1 MMTDDELLQG
11 WTGRGD
17 RGALDELLARHR
29 DAAFRA
35 ARRILRNEADAH
47 DAVQAACVHAI
58 EKLGTLRETGRFA
71 AWLRRI
77 AVNAA
82 LEMRRSRG
90 RQIPGA
96 VLAPAPDERW
106 SGEDFEVLRKAVDEL
121 PDDYRQPIVLHYC
134 EGLSYEEVAELL
146 DCPRGTVGTHI
157 HRGMARLRASLTGA
171 LAESAATMLCLLDGL
186 PGPGDSAYASAPDNF
201 A

>member
-1 MMTDDELLQG
+1 MRTDDELLKD

-17 RGALDELLARHR
+17 SCALDELLARHR
-29 DAAFRA
+29 EGAFRA

-58 EKLGTLRETGRFA
+58 EKLGTLREEGRFG
-71 AWLRRI
+71 AWMRRI

-82 LEMRRSRG
+82 LEMRRSRARG
-90 RQIPGA
+90 LPA
-96 VLAPAPDERW
+96 APLSPAPDERW

-121 PDDYRQPIVLHYC
+121 PDEYRQPIVLHYC
-134 EGLSYEEVAELL
+134 EGLSYDEVAELL

-171 LAESAATMLCLLDGL
+171 LAHSTATMLCLLDRL
-186 PGPGDSAYASAPDNF
+186 PGPGDSAFASAPDNF

>member
-1 MMTDDELLQG
+1 MTDDELLRS
-11 WTGRGD
+11 WTERGD

-29 DAAFRA
+29 DGAFRA

-96 VLAPAPDERW
+96 LLAPPPDERW
-106 SGEDFEVLRKAVDEL
+106 SSEDFEVLRKAVDEL